1 MKNSD
6 IRLDLFRRIDTLSD
20 DLLQELQLVVENF
33 ITKKEIPTILKERK
47 FGTMKGLITYMADDF
62 DEPLE
67 DFKDYM

>member
-1 MKNSD
+1 M
-6 IRLDLFRRIDTLSD
+6 ICIVVDTLSD

-33 ITKKEIPTILKERK
+33 ITKKDIPTSTLKERK
-47 FGTMKGLITYMADDF
+47 FGTMKGLITYTADGF